1 MVSLKSKEA
10 AYNRVTTMNKKTG
23 KIEYHLYSA
32 QWGIKTP
39 ADDEVAVTPIL
50 DYHNPIRDLKI
61 RMGMMPDEVC

>member
-1 MVSLKSKEA
+1 VVSLKSKEA

>member
-1 MVSLKSKEA
+1 
-10 AYNRVTTMNKKTG
+10 MNKNTG

-61 RMGMMPDEVC
+61 RMGMMPDEKWKTWSTEM